1 MFSAMVASLSGI
13 LEIPIYLNLLRAL
26 AQDGRSIGAGQHS
39 KPKDRFLLVFSLPF
53 LFFSAFPLSGLWP
66 RLQQAKNAHARILE
80 IIEKSRTL
88 KLEAGSMDNLIF
100 LKDLQSTF

>member
-39 KPKDRFLLVFSLPF
+39 KPKDRFLLVFFSPLF
-53 LFFSAFPLSGLWP
+53 LFFSISLERPVAAFAASKE
-66 RLQQAKNAHARILE
+66 RACE
-80 IIEKSRTL
+80 
-88 KLEAGSMDNLIF
+88 NLRNY
-100 LKDLQSTF
+100 

>member
-1 MFSAMVASLSGI
+1 MVASLSGI

-39 KPKDRFLLVFSLPF
+39 KPKDSLKKKSLPF

>member
-1 MFSAMVASLSGI
+1 MGEVS
-13 LEIPIYLNLLRAL
+13 AL
-26 AQDGRSIGAGQHS
+26 ANIANLKTDFYQ
-39 KPKDRFLLVFSLPF
+39 FFSLPF